1 MEAAL
6 RRLMRQCPGPP
17 LTIVPSSLD
26 DLDWF
31 RGSTSTVRSF
41 TTERGWAG
49 NHRREAQSGERPP
62 AQGGQVRKWQMN
74 LKGTG
79 GVCIVISRMRHHDAE
94 RSARAMASPAEGL
107 RWLTGA
113 VSSWRVEHRASHAR
127 GPGAQSASE
136 LEARVLFSRGEGTNR
151 ERRFG
156 VCAGCLRLGSRD
168 CCSSMLPAKRR
179 RKPYDDSGW
188 ERHRPG

>member
-1 MEAAL
+1 MAL
-6 RRLMRQCPGPP
+6 
-17 LTIVPSSLD
+17 
-26 DLDWF
+26 
-31 RGSTSTVRSF
+31 

-127 GPGAQSASE
+127 GPGAHSASE
-136 LEARVLFSRGEGTNR
+136 LEARVLFSRGEGDRQGVKGASLGGPIVQPGGPLGDLFSLLSGFALPLNDLI
-151 ERRFG
+151 EIGHDPPAMRRSCG
-156 VCAGCLRLGSRD
+156 KRD
-168 CCSSMLPAKRR
+168 AK
-179 RKPYDDSGW
+179 
-188 ERHRPG
+188 